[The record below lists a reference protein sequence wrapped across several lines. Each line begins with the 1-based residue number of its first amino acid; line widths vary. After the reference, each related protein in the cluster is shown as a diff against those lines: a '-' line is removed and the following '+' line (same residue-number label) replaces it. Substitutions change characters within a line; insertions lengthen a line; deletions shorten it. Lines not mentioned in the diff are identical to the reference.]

1 MSFVEHVYLFDIDG
15 TLVNAR
21 GVGSH
26 AFRRAVRE
34 LLQHELDW
42 QSRDFAG
49 MTDAGLFER
58 AIREAGRSQAPQSL
72 TQLYHNY
79 LEQGLGAEPA
89 LVLPGVH
96 RLIAQLTSRENI
108 RVGLLTGNTRRGS
121 ELKLADLFS
130 YFPVGFY
137 GDEHTERTALGI
149 TARAQLAAE
158 FGADVA
164 ITVVGDTPNDIA
176 CARAAGAE
184 CVAVVTGVYAAEEL
198 AAADKILFDLTHW

>member
-26 AFRRAVRE
+26 AFRRAVQE

-49 MTDAGLFER
+49 MTDAGLFAR
-58 AIREAGRSQAPQSL
+58 AMSEAGRSHAPQSL
-72 TQLYHNY
+72 TQVYHNY

-89 LVLPGVH
+89 LVLPGVQ
-96 RLIAQLTSRENI
+96 RLIARLTSRKNI
-108 RVGLLTGNTRRGS
+108 RIGLLTGNTRRGS

-130 YFPVGFY
+130 HFPFGFY
-137 GDEHTERTALGI
+137 GDEHTERTALGMA
-149 TARAQLAAE
+149 ARAQLAAE

-198 AAADKILFDLTHW
+198 AAADKILADLTHW

>member
-1 MSFVEHVYLFDIDG
+1 MNRVEHIYLFDIDG

-21 GVGSH
+21 GVGSR

-42 QSRDFAG
+42 HSRDFAG
-49 MTDAGLFER
+49 MTDAGLFAR
-58 AIREAGRSQAPQSL
+58 AAVEAGQSHALQSL
-72 TQLYHNY
+72 TGLYHNY

-89 LVLPGVH
+89 LVLPGVQA
-96 RLIAQLTSRENI
+96 LIARLASRENI
-108 RVGLLTGNTRRGS
+108 RIGLLTGNTRRGS
-121 ELKLADLFS
+121 ELKLAGLFS
-130 YFPVGFY
+130 HFPFGFY
-137 GDEHTERTALGI
+137 GDEYTERTALGVA
-149 TARAQLAAE
+149 ARAQLAAD

-164 ITVVGDTPNDIA
+164 ITVIGDTPNDIA

-198 AAADKILFDLTHW
+198 AAADKVLRDLTHW